1 MPIPPATE
9 DGSRP
14 AVRRPALTAWHAA
27 ALYLAAAIA
36 WTWPLAPNI
45 ATAIAWDLGDPM
57 LVAWVMGWVNDSLLA
72 LARGDAAR
80 YLAMWDAP
88 IFHPEPLVLAFSEH
102 MIAQALFVLPLHAAT
117 GNVILCY
124 NVALLGTF
132 VLSGLGMF
140 LLARELTGSAAAG
153 LLAGAVFAFTPYRV
167 DQLSHLHILSSQWMP
182 LALFGLRRYFAT
194 GRLRPLAWATLALV
208 ALNLSSGYHLFFFL
222 PFLVAYVIGEMW
234 ARRLLRDRRA
244 WAHVAGAGAACAALT
259 LPFLIPYLASRG
271 DEVGRR
277 AYGTIRAFSADVYAY
292 ATGSAY
298 IPWYRDLLDAM
309 RDAPENAAFPG
320 AVAVLM
326 ALATAALLL
335 IQAFRRWQASP
346 ARDGRR
352 GPVIGLL
359 LLAAAAS
366 IVAILWIGVTGGR
379 IIIVA
384 GHEVRLRNLG
394 RFAMYG
400 SVAILL
406 AAAVS
411 ARLRAAFRG
420 RTGSL
425 AAGALVAAFVALLLS
440 LGPRMESMHE
450 FIGHGPYA
458 ILLKVIP
465 GFDGLRVPSRY
476 AMIVVFWLA
485 VAGAYAAAAMV
496 RRAGWTRAIVL
507 LLTAAA
513 IVESR
518 PSAFALDSP
527 FWEPDVAPLSMTPR
541 LRVAEP
547 LYVALRELPQGV
559 LLELPW
565 GTTGWDLQYMHAQR
579 RHGWPLVNGFSGYF
593 PQTHMRTALIKD
605 ALVSPDRA
613 WWALER
619 SGASHVIVHEWAFA
633 SIDRGRRVSQWL
645 RDGGAVEVASTEND
659 RLFRLPGGIQ
669 HR

>member
-1 MPIPPATE
+1 MATPPATE
-9 DGSRP
+9 NLSRP
-14 AVRRPALTAWHAA
+14 SVRPPVPTAWHAA
-27 ALYLAAAIA
+27 ALYAAAALA

-57 LVAWVMGWVNDSLLA
+57 LVAWVMGWVNDSVLA
-72 LARGDAAR
+72 LARGDAGR
-80 YLAMWDAP
+80 FLAMWDAP
-88 IFHPEPLVLAFSEH
+88 IFHPEPVVLAFSEH
-102 MIAQALFVLPLHAAT
+102 MIPQALFVLPLHAAT
-117 GNVILCY
+117 GNIILCY

-132 VLSGLGMF
+132 VLSGVGMF
-140 LLARELTGSAAAG
+140 LLARELTGSAPAG
-153 LLAGAVFAFTPYRV
+153 LLAGAIFAFTPYRV

-182 LALFGLRRYFAT
+182 FALFGLRRYFT
-194 GRLRPLAWATLALV
+194 TRRLRPLVWATLALV
-208 ALNLSSGYHLFFFL
+208 ALNLSSGYYLFFFT
-222 PFLVAYVIGEMW
+222 PFLVAYVIGEMRG
-234 ARRLLRDRRA
+234 RRLLGDRRT
-244 WAHVAGAGAACAALT
+244 WAHLAGAGAASAMLT
-259 LPFLIPYLASRG
+259 LPFLIPYLAARSG
-271 DEVGRR
+271 EVGRR
-277 AYGTIRAFSADVYAY
+277 SYGAIRQFSADVYAY
-292 ATGSAY
+292 VTGPVS

-326 ALATAALLL
+326 AVAAMALLL
-335 IQAFRRWQASP
+335 TQALRRWQETP
-346 ARDGRR
+346 ARDGWR
-352 GPVIGLL
+352 GPAIALL

-406 AAAVS
+406 AAALS

-420 RTGSL
+420 RPGSL
-425 AAGALVAAFVALLLS
+425 AAGALVAAFAALLLS
-440 LGPRMESMHE
+440 LGPRMESMNE
-450 FIGHGPYA
+450 FIGYGPYA
-458 ILLKVIP
+458 ILLKVMP

-485 VAGAYAAAAMV
+485 VAGAYAAAAMIG
-496 RRAGWTRAIVL
+496 RARWALAAVL
-507 LLTAAA
+507 LLTGAAM
-513 IVESR
+513 VESR
-518 PSAFALDSP
+518 PSRFALDSP
-527 FWEPDVAPLSMTPR
+527 FYEPDVAPLSMTPR
-541 LRVAEP
+541 LRAAEP
-547 LYVALRELPQGV
+547 LYVALRELPRGV

-565 GTTGWDLQYMHAQR
+565 GTTGWDIQYMHAQR

-593 PQTHMRTALIKD
+593 PQTYMRTDSIRD

-619 SGASHVIVHEWAFA
+619 SGASHVIVHEWAFP

-645 RDGGAVEVASTEND
+645 RDGGAVEVTSTEND
-659 RLFRLPGGIQ
+659 RLFRLPGGTQ